1 MKMSYRLNPGQINY
15 QNRYFTRD
23 ELEEMSTYTLD
34 KICREYKIIEGYQ
47 NSSNRK
53 RLIELILK
61 YRGKEISHLIN
72 HAQQGGFNRLQTIL
86 NQQLALARD
95 VKDKIK
101 VPAKMSVYANI
112 GVQKEDMY
120 EVVSKDLLSESN
132 VLLVNDN
139 NYLCGVFNLKEY
151 KKEENKYYLVAD
163 KVNLRLGGLRNKN
176 YSFLFFTKND
186 SEYLYKTYYQ
196 EEELP
201 PRDLNCYKVA
211 LNDFETREL
220 EETKAVL
227 CIDFGTSNTTAGAYL
242 DNNYVSYL
250 STNDILNNRI
260 EINQINFVK
269 FTYETAQQKEW
280 IAMSPTIIYVLNC
293 KDKDNI
299 NFLFGYQAK
308 KQMKKNDYSTKAS
321 VFQGIKRW
329 VNTYQVKEEIH
340 DEEGNVVKVTR
351 GKIIK
356 AYLEY
361 IIRKAEDQFKCKFK
375 RIHISS
381 PVKLKSQFG
390 EMFENII
397 EDYEIETEDMLDEG
411 VSVLY
416 NTIINQIDKRKFYN
430 GQEHKALVID
440 CGGGTTDLSSCRFK
454 IEENNISYQVSMQTS
469 FENGDTNFGG
479 NNLTYRIMQFMKIVF
494 AHYYQSEGQVIDIDD
509 LITAPKG
516 NMFRYVDEFGV
527 SEIYAELEDKY
538 QQIEEI
544 IPTKYK
550 NYENKSSDDYQ
561 KVKNNFYFLWE
572 IAENMK
578 KEFYKRTN
586 ILRNKFDS
594 AEFSQVQ
601 NDLNI
606 TSLNK
611 WNLSIVR
618 GGLLEEVNQF
628 PDVVFNIK
636 EISKLIRADIYNI
649 VRKFLEKFY
658 ENRELMD
665 YSILKLTGQSCKID
679 IFKEAL
685 KEFVPGKSIEYKRKK
700 TSKSSIELK
709 LSCLKGVIKYMK
721 AKKLGDIEVDINHS
735 APIIPYAITA
745 HAYTTVT
752 REEEILIK
760 SQQRINQARA
770 NISKPLST
778 EEIKFYL
785 KTDEGVLKKEYI
797 YENDWAKYQQTS
809 VEDITKEYRN
819 KIVQQDTDTI
829 RNNEVKFFLFTETG
843 NWGFFVLPLCR
854 KNDQLY
860 VGEKE
865 FFTFEDDLST
875 LNFFDGLK

>member
-1 MKMSYRLNPGQINY
+1 MSYRLNPGQINY
-15 QNRYFTRD
+15 QNRYFSRN
-23 ELEEMSTYTLD
+23 ELEEMSTHTLD

-61 YRGKEISHLIN
+61 YRGKEISRLIE
-72 HAQQGGFNRLQTIL
+72 HQEQGGFNRLQTLL
-86 NQQLALARD
+86 NQQLGREID
-95 VKDKIK
+95 VKGKIK
-101 VPAKMSVYANI
+101 VPAKMIVYPNI
-112 GVQKEDMY
+112 GVKKEDMY
-120 EVVSKDLLSESN
+120 EVVSKELLSESN
-132 VLLVNDN
+132 VLLVNGQ
-139 NYLCGVFNLKEY
+139 NYLCGIFNLKEY
-151 KKEENKYYLVAD
+151 KLKEDKYYLRANKD
-163 KVNLRLGGLRNKN
+163 NLRLVGLKNRN
-176 YSFLFFTKND
+176 YSLLFFAKSD

-196 EEELP
+196 DEELP
-201 PRDLNCYKVA
+201 PRNLNCYKVP

-242 DNNYVSYL
+242 DSNYVSYL

-260 EINQINFVK
+260 QIDQINFVR
-269 FTYETAQQKEW
+269 FSYEISQQKEW
-280 IAMSPTIIYVLNC
+280 IAMSPTIIYVLDC
-293 KDKDNI
+293 QDRDNI
-299 NFLFGYQAK
+299 KFLFGYQAK
-308 KQMKKNDYSTKAS
+308 KRMKKNDYSTKAT

-329 VNTYQVKEEIH
+329 VNSYQVEEEIH
-340 DEEGNVVKVTR
+340 DEDGNLVKLTR
-351 GKIIK
+351 GEIIK

-361 IIRKAEDQFKCKFK
+361 IIKKAEHQFKCKF
-375 RIHISS
+375 RRVHISS

-390 EMFENII
+390 TMFANII
-397 EDYEIETEDMLDEG
+397 EDYEIETENMLDEG

-440 CGGGTTDLSSCRFK
+440 SGGGTTDLSSCVFK
-454 IEENNISYQVSMQTS
+454 IEENDISYQVNMQTS

-494 AHYYQSEGQVIDIDD
+494 AHYYQNQGQLIDIDE
-509 LITAPKG
+509 LITAPKS
-516 NMFRYVDEFGV
+516 NIFRYVDELGV
-527 SEIYAELEDKY
+527 NEVYAGLEEKY
-538 QQIEEI
+538 QEVEEI

-550 NYENKSSDDYQ
+550 RYENRSSDDYQ

-594 AEFSQVQ
+594 AEFSQGE
-601 NDLNI
+601 NDLNV

-611 WNLSIVR
+611 WNLSVVKD
-618 GGLLEEVNQF
+618 GLLEEVNQF

-636 EISKLIRADIYNI
+636 EISKLIKADIYNI

-658 ENRELMD
+658 ESRELLD

-721 AKKLGDIEVDINHS
+721 AKKLGDIEVNIDHS

-745 HAYTTVT
+745 YSYTTVT
-752 REEEILIK
+752 REEVTLIE

-797 YENDWAKYQQTS
+797 YENDWTEYQETVVKEITSKYQ
-809 VEDITKEYRN
+809 D

-860 VGEKE
+860 VGKKE

-875 LNFFDGLK
+875 LDYFDGLK

>member
-1 MKMSYRLNPGQINY
+1 MSYRLNPGKTNY
-15 QNRYFTRD
+15 RNRYFTRS
-23 ELEEMSTYTLD
+23 ELEEMSTYTLH
-34 KICREYKIIEGYQ
+34 KICREYKIIKGYQ

-61 YRGKEISHLIN
+61 YRGKKISHLID
-72 HAQQGGFNRLQTIL
+72 HAQAGGFNRLQSIL
-86 NQQLALARD
+86 NQQLAAE
-95 VKDKIK
+95 KDAKQRIK
-101 VPAKMSVYANI
+101 VPAKMIVYPNI
-112 GVQKEDMY
+112 GVKKEDMY
-120 EVVSKDLLSESN
+120 EVISKGLLSESN
-132 VLLVNDN
+132 VLLVNDR
-139 NYLCGVFNLKEY
+139 NYLCGVFNLNEY
-151 KKEENKYYLVAD
+151 KQQKNKYYLTAARE
-163 KVNLRLGGLRNKN
+163 NLRLTGLKNKN
-176 YSFLFFTKND
+176 YSFLFFDKSD
-186 SEYLYKTYYQ
+186 SEYLHKAYYQ
-196 EEELP
+196 EERLP
-201 PRDLNCYKVA
+201 PRSLSCYKVP
-211 LNDFETREL
+211 LNDFETRKL

-260 EINQINFVK
+260 QIDQTNFVK
-269 FTYETAQQKEW
+269 FSYETSRQKEW
-280 IAMSPTIIYVLNC
+280 IAMSPTIVYVLDC
-293 KDKDNI
+293 KDQDNI
-299 NFLFGYQAK
+299 KFLFGYQAK
-308 KQMKKNDYSTKAS
+308 QKMKKNDYSTKAS

-329 VNTYQVKEEIH
+329 VNTYQVVEEIH
-340 DEEGNVVKVTR
+340 DEDGNTMEITR
-351 GKIIK
+351 GGIIK

-361 IIRKAEDQFKCKFK
+361 IIQKAEHQFKCKFK
-375 RIHISS
+375 RVHISS

-390 EMFENII
+390 TMFENII
-397 EDYEIETEDMLDEG
+397 EDYEIETKDMLDEG

-440 CGGGTTDLSSCRFK
+440 SGGGTTDLSSCVFK
-454 IEENNISYQVSMQTS
+454 IEENDISYKVKIETS

-494 AHYYQSEGQVIDIDD
+494 AHYYQNEGQIIDIDE
-509 LITAPKG
+509 LITVPQG
-516 NMFRYVDEFGV
+516 NMFRYVDELGI
-527 SEIYAELEDKY
+527 SEIYADLEKKY
-538 QQIEEI
+538 EEVEAI

-550 NYENKSSDDYQ
+550 KYENRSSDDYQ

-594 AEFSQVQ
+594 AEFSQGG
-601 NDLNI
+601 NDLHV

-611 WNLSIVR
+611 WNLSIVKE
-618 GGLLEEVNQF
+618 GLLEQINRF

-636 EISKLIRADIYNI
+636 EISKLIKADIYNI
-649 VRKFLEKFY
+649 VRKFLERFY

-685 KEFVPGKSIEYKRKK
+685 KEFVPGRSIEYKREK
-700 TSKSSIELK
+700 TNKSSIELK

-721 AKKLGDIEVDINHS
+721 AKKLGDIEVDIEQS
-735 APIIPYAITA
+735 APIIPYAISA
-745 HAYTTVT
+745 HSYTTVT
-752 REEEILIK
+752 RKEVTLIE
-760 SQQRINQARA
+760 SQQRINQATG

-797 YENDWAKYQQTS
+797 YENDWEQYEKTKVEQITEKY
-809 VEDITKEYRN
+809 KG
-819 KIVQQDTDTI
+819 KIIQHDTDTI

-843 NWGFFVLPLCR
+843 SWGFFVLPLCR
-854 KNDQLY
+854 KKDQLY
-860 VGEKE
+860 VGHKR

-875 LNFFDGLK
+875 LDFFDGLK

>member
-1 MKMSYRLNPGQINY
+1 MSYRLNPGKLNY
-15 QNRYFTRD
+15 RNRYFTRS
-23 ELEEMSTYTLD
+23 ELEELSTHMLH
-34 KICREYKIIEGYQ
+34 KICREYKIIKGYQ

-53 RLIELILK
+53 RLIELILR
-61 YRGKEISHLIN
+61 YRGKEISHLID
-72 HAQQGGFNRLQTIL
+72 HSQQGGFNRLQNIL
-86 NQQLALARD
+86 NRQLSAERD
-95 VKDKIK
+95 PKNKIK
-101 VPAKMSVYANI
+101 VPAKMIVYPNI
-112 GVQKEDMY
+112 GVNKEDMY
-120 EVVSKDLLSESN
+120 EVISKGLLSESN

-139 NYLCGVFNLKEY
+139 NYLCGIFNLKKY
-151 KKEENKYYLVAD
+151 KQDKNKFYLTA
-163 KVNLRLGGLRNKN
+163 KRKNLRLAELKNKN
-176 YSFLFFTKND
+176 YSFLFFDKSD
-186 SEYLYKTYYQ
+186 SEYLHKAYYQ
-196 EEELP
+196 EKELP
-201 PRDLNCYKVA
+201 PRNLSCYKVP
-211 LNDFETREL
+211 LNDFETRAL

-260 EINQINFVK
+260 QINQTNFVN
-269 FTYETAQQKEW
+269 FSYETSQQKEW
-280 IAMSPTIIYVLNC
+280 IAMSPTIVYVLDC
-293 KDKDNI
+293 KNKNDVK
-299 NFLFGYQAK
+299 FLFGYQAK
-308 KQMKKNDYSTKAS
+308 QQMKKNDYSTKAS

-329 VNTYQVKEEIH
+329 VNTYQVAEEIH
-340 DEEGNVVKVTR
+340 DEDGNVAKMTR
-351 GKIIK
+351 GEIIK

-361 IIRKAEDQFKCKFK
+361 IIKKAEHQFKCKFK

-390 EMFENII
+390 TMFEKII
-397 EDYEIETEDMLDEG
+397 DDYEIETENMLDEG

-416 NTIINQIDKRKFYN
+416 NTIITQIDKRKFYN

-440 CGGGTTDLSSCRFK
+440 CGGGTTDLSSCVFK
-454 IEENNISYQVSMQTS
+454 IEENDISYQVKMETS

-479 NNLTYRIMQFMKIVF
+479 NNITYRIMQFMKIVF
-494 AHYYQSEGQVIDIDD
+494 AHYYQNDGQIIDIDD
-509 LITAPKG
+509 LITVPQG
-516 NMFRYVDEFGV
+516 NMFRYVDELGV
-527 SEIYAELEDKY
+527 SEIYADLEEKY
-538 QQIEEI
+538 EEVEAI

-550 NYENKSSDDYQ
+550 QYENKSSDDYQ

-594 AEFSQVQ
+594 AEFSQGD
-601 NDLNI
+601 NDLHV

-611 WNLSIVR
+611 WNLSIVKE
-618 GGLLEEVNQF
+618 GLLEQVNQF

-636 EISKLIRADIYNI
+636 EISKLIKADIYNI

-685 KEFVPGKSIEYKRKK
+685 KEFVPGRSIEYKRKK
-700 TSKSSIELK
+700 TNKSSIELK

-721 AKKLGDIEVDINHS
+721 AKKLGDIEVDIEHS
-735 APIIPYAITA
+735 APIIPYTISA
-745 HAYTTVT
+745 HSYTTVT
-752 REEEILIK
+752 REEVTLIE
-760 SQQRINQARA
+760 SQQRINQATA

-797 YENDWAKYQQTS
+797 YENDWGQYQTTK
-809 VEDITKEYRN
+809 VEEITAEYKG

-843 NWGFFVLPLCR
+843 SWGFFVLPLCR
-854 KNDQLY
+854 KEEQLY
-860 VGEKE
+860 VGPKK
-865 FFTFEDDLST
+865 FFTFEDDMST
-875 LNFFDGLK
+875 LDFFDGLK

>member
-1 MKMSYRLNPGQINY
+1 MSYRLNPGKLNY
-15 QNRYFTRD
+15 QNRYFTRS
-23 ELEEMSTYTLD
+23 ELEEMSTYMLH
-34 KICREYKIIEGYQ
+34 KICREYKIIKGYQ

-53 RLIELILK
+53 RLIDLILR
-61 YRGKEISHLIN
+61 YRGKEISHLIK
-72 HAQQGGFNRLQTIL
+72 HSTQGGFNRLQSIL
-86 NQQLALARD
+86 NKQLAVERD
-95 VKDKIK
+95 AKKDIQI
-101 VPAKMSVYANI
+101 PAKMIVYPSI
-112 GVQKEDMY
+112 GVNKEDMY
-120 EVVSKDLLSESN
+120 EVISQNLLSESN
-132 VLLVNDN
+132 VLLVNDK
-139 NYLCGVFNLKEY
+139 NYLCGIFNVKKY
-151 KKEENKYYLVAD
+151 KQQENKYYLTAN
-163 KVNLRLGGLRNKN
+163 KENLRLDGLKNKN
-176 YSFLFFTKND
+176 YSFLFFDKND
-186 SEYLYKTYYQ
+186 SEYLYKSYYQ
-196 EEELP
+196 KKELP
-201 PRDLNCYKVA
+201 PRSLNCYKVP
-211 LNDFETREL
+211 LNDFVTREL

-260 EINQINFVK
+260 QINQTNFVN
-269 FTYETAQQKEW
+269 FSYETSQQREW
-280 IAMSPTIIYVLNC
+280 IAMSPTIVYVLDC
-293 KDKDNI
+293 KDETDLK
-299 NFLFGYQAK
+299 FLFGYQAK
-308 KQMKKNDYSTKAS
+308 QQMKKNDYSTKAS

-329 VNTYQVKEEIH
+329 VNTYQVVEEIH
-340 DEEGNVVKVTR
+340 DEDGNVAEVSR
-351 GKIIK
+351 GEIIK
-356 AYLEY
+356 EYLQY
-361 IIRKAEDQFKCKFK
+361 IIKRAEHQFKCKFK

-390 EMFENII
+390 TMFENII
-397 EDYEIETEDMLDEG
+397 SDYEIETEDMLDEG

-416 NTIINQIDKRKFYN
+416 NTIINQIDKQKFYHN
-430 GQEHKALVID
+430 QEHKALVID
-440 CGGGTTDLSSCRFK
+440 CGGGTTDLSSCVFE
-454 IEENNISYQVSMQTS
+454 IDENDISYQVNIKTS

-494 AHYYQSEGQVIDIDD
+494 ASYYQNKGQIIDIDE
-509 LITAPKG
+509 LINVPEG
-516 NMFRYVDEFGV
+516 NMFRYVDQLGV
-527 SEIYAELEDKY
+527 SDLYSELEDRY
-538 QQIEEI
+538 QSVEEI

-550 NYENKSSDDYQ
+550 RYENKSSDAYQ

-594 AEFSQVQ
+594 AEFSKEE
-601 NDLNI
+601 NDLHV

-611 WNLSIVR
+611 WNLSVVNNGI
-618 GGLLEEVNQF
+618 LEQVNQF

-636 EISKLIRADIYNI
+636 EISKLIKADIYNI

-685 KEFVPGKSIEYKRKK
+685 KEFVPGRSIEYKRKK

-721 AKKLGDIEVDINHS
+721 AKKLGDIEVNIEHA
-735 APIIPYAITA
+735 APIIPYTISAYS
-745 HAYTTVT
+745 YTTVT
-752 REEEILIK
+752 REEVTLIE
-760 SQQRINQARA
+760 SQQRINQATG

-797 YENDWAKYQQTS
+797 YENHWEQYQKTK
-809 VEDITKEYRN
+809 VEEITEQYQG

-829 RNNEVKFFLFTETG
+829 RNNEVKFFLFSENG
-843 NWGFFVLPLCR
+843 SWGFFVLPLCR
-854 KNDQLY
+854 KDDQLY
-860 VGEKE
+860 VGQKK

-875 LNFFDGLK
+875 LDFFDGLK

>member
-1 MKMSYRLNPGQINY
+1 M
-15 QNRYFTRD
+15 FF
-23 ELEEMSTYTLD
+23 D
-34 KICREYKIIEGYQ
+34 K
-47 NSSNRK
+47 S
-53 RLIELILK
+53 
-61 YRGKEISHLIN
+61 
-72 HAQQGGFNRLQTIL
+72 
-86 NQQLALARD
+86 
-95 VKDKIK
+95 
-101 VPAKMSVYANI
+101 
-112 GVQKEDMY
+112 
-120 EVVSKDLLSESN
+120 
-132 VLLVNDN
+132 
-139 NYLCGVFNLKEY
+139 
-151 KKEENKYYLVAD
+151 
-163 KVNLRLGGLRNKN
+163 
-176 YSFLFFTKND
+176 D
-186 SEYLYKTYYQ
+186 SEYLHKAYYQ
-196 EEELP
+196 EKELP
-201 PRDLNCYKVA
+201 PRNLSCYKVP

-260 EINQINFVK
+260 QINQTNFVN
-269 FTYETAQQKEW
+269 FSYETSQQKEW
-280 IAMSPTIIYVLNC
+280 IAMSPTIVYVLDC
-293 KDKDNI
+293 KNKNDVK
-299 NFLFGYQAK
+299 FLFGYQAK
-308 KQMKKNDYSTKAS
+308 QQMKKNDYSTKAS

-329 VNTYQVKEEIH
+329 VNTYQVAEEIH
-340 DEEGNVVKVTR
+340 DEDGNVAKMTR
-351 GKIIK
+351 GEIIK

-361 IIRKAEDQFKCKFK
+361 IIKKAEHQFKCKFK

-390 EMFENII
+390 TMFEKII
-397 EDYEIETEDMLDEG
+397 DDYEIETENMLDEG

-416 NTIINQIDKRKFYN
+416 NTIITQIDKRKFYN

-440 CGGGTTDLSSCRFK
+440 CGGGTTDLSSCVFK
-454 IEENNISYQVSMQTS
+454 IEENDISYQVKMETS

-479 NNLTYRIMQFMKIVF
+479 NNITYRIMQFMKIVF
-494 AHYYQSEGQVIDIDD
+494 AHYYQNDGQIIDIDD
-509 LITAPKG
+509 LITVPQG
-516 NMFRYVDEFGV
+516 NMFRYVDELGV
-527 SEIYAELEDKY
+527 SEIYADLEEKY
-538 QQIEEI
+538 EEVEAI

-550 NYENKSSDDYQ
+550 QYENKSSDDYQ

-594 AEFSQVQ
+594 AEFSQGD
-601 NDLNI
+601 NDLHV

-611 WNLSIVR
+611 WNLSIVKE
-618 GGLLEEVNQF
+618 GLLEQVNQF

-636 EISKLIRADIYNI
+636 EISKLIKADIYNI

-685 KEFVPGKSIEYKRKK
+685 KEFVPGRSIEYKRKK
-700 TSKSSIELK
+700 TNKSSIELK

-721 AKKLGDIEVDINHS
+721 AKKLGDIEVDIEHS
-735 APIIPYAITA
+735 APIIPYTISA
-745 HAYTTVT
+745 HSYTTVT
-752 REEEILIK
+752 REEVTLIE
-760 SQQRINQARA
+760 SQQRINQATA

-797 YENDWAKYQQTS
+797 YENDWGQYQTTK
-809 VEDITKEYRN
+809 VEEITAEYKG

-843 NWGFFVLPLCR
+843 SWGFFVLPLCR
-854 KNDQLY
+854 KEEQLY
-860 VGEKE
+860 VGPKK
-865 FFTFEDDLST
+865 FFTFEDDMST
-875 LNFFDGLK
+875 LDFFDGLK